1 MDLHGS
7 CDARDGVLRIALLC
21 DCFVYLDILEH
32 RVCDL
37 QCKTGKAFMGTGV
50 VFCSKFRFVPYA
62 VVFLSL
68 NGCAF
73 FKRHVGHETLN
84 QVQTISLGLRSIKE
98 KRNEENFLT
107 GELVRISRNA
117 VEAEKRND
125 AFDALEERYPERIP
139 SIDETVP
146 TNEEIVELRS
156 RLLKAEES
164 IDKLLRVGTRK
175 IESARKNVE
184 KLQEKEVA
192 LSQWENIA
200 MIGGVSFL
208 ACLMAVFFA
217 GRFKA

>member
-1 MDLHGS
+1 MHGS
-7 CDARDGVLRIALLC
+7 CDTRDGVLRITLLC

-84 QVQTISLGLRSIKE
+84 QVQTVSLGLQSIKE
-98 KRNEENFLT
+98 KRNEENLLT

-125 AFDALEERYPERIP
+125 AFDVLEERYPERIP

-146 TNEEIVELRS
+146 TNEEIAELRS
-156 RLLKAEES
+156 RLLSAEKR
-164 IDKLLRVGTRK
+164 IDELLRIGTHK

-192 LSQWENIA
+192 LSYWKNIA
-200 MIGGVSFL
+200 MIGGVSFF
-208 ACLMAVFFA
+208 ACLIASFLA
-217 GRFKA
+217 GRVKA